1 MGSAPV
7 QDLPDGSVSTCVWQR
22 SDDGPVTIV
31 QHFTYGE
38 DAPFAG
44 YTCDDCPQPHVST
57 GVEVDM
63 ARMDYTQRCRSCER
77 KYAASKRTR
86 RWAELIL
93 HEQPEGTAIAVI
105 TLTFADEDINK
116 YATPNALRKESIKR
130 HRRMRE
136 KNTFWR
142 ENVVGGI
149 SSFEITHRE
158 ETCPKTGQKKRRY
171 NPHLHLVAYVVGGY
185 PYDLEGLRKAA
196 VAGGF
201 GPVVHINTA
210 YTKTPIK
217 DKEGNFRRD
226 REGKIVCYK
235 DYTNPQGGVF
245 YATKYVR
252 KDSVSSNNE
261 GKGTRTTTRFGC
273 LMGKKW
279 TAAMNPRFEQ
289 VVRRY
294 YATHGE
300 GRLNEGAAARV
311 KQEREAR
318 ATRKR
323 DPWSAY
329 LVKGDSSSPQA

>member
-7 QDLPDGSVSTCVWQR
+7 QDLPDGSVSTRVWQR
-22 SDDGPVTIV
+22 SDDGPVIIE
-31 QHFTYGE
+31 QHFTHGE

-44 YTCDDCPQPHVST
+44 YTCDDCPQPHVT
-57 GVEVDM
+57 TAVEVDM

-77 KYAASKRTR
+77 RYAARKRSR
-86 RWAELIL
+86 RWGELLL

-116 YATPNALRKESIKR
+116 YATPEALRKESIKR
-130 HRRMRE
+130 HRRLRE

-149 SSFEITHRE
+149 SSFEFTHRDVACP
-158 ETCPKTGQKKRRY
+158 ETGKKRRRY
-171 NPHLHLVAYVVGGY
+171 HPHLHLVAYVVGGY
-185 PYDLEGLRKAA
+185 PYDIEGLREAA

-201 GPVVHINTA
+201 GPTFRIETA
-210 YTKTPIK
+210 YTKEPIK

-226 REGKIVCYK
+226 AKGKVITRKVYSNPEGA
-235 DYTNPQGGVF
+235 VF

-252 KDSVSSNNE
+252 KDSFSTKNE
-261 GKGTRTTTRFGC
+261 GKGTRTVTRFGC

-294 YATHGE
+294 HATHGE
-300 GRLNEGAAARV
+300 GRLNERAATRV
-311 KQEREAR
+311 KQEREDR

-329 LVKGDSSSPQA
+329 LVKGDSGSPQA